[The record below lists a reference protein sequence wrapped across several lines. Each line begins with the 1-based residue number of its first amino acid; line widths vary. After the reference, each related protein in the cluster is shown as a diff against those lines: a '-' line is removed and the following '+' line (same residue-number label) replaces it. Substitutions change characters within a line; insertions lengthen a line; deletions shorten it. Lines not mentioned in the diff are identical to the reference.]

1 MPRYS
6 VKLLGPHPRLIAILQ
21 AILVVS
27 LWSSSWVLIKFG
39 LRDLPPLTFAG
50 LRYFVAFLVLVP
62 FALSRSNRQALRC
75 LTRRPWLL
83 LTALGLLMYTLAPG
97 SQYVALLYLPAVTT
111 MLLFTFS
118 TVGVALLSGM
128 LLHERPTWLQWCGIL
143 TALFGGY
150 LYFHPVDLPLGQV
163 VGIGVVLVSVLSYS
177 LAAILGRGIARSKA
191 ISPLL
196 MTVVSMG
203 AGSAVL
209 LASGLAVEGLPS
221 IGFRNWLIILW
232 LSVVNTSFTFV
243 LWNRTLRTLTAVESN
258 VVTNAMLAEIAVLA
272 WLFLGEHLTLLD
284 VAGLALVMVG
294 VVMVQLRGR

>member
-1 MPRYS
+1 LPRNS
-6 VKLLGPHPRLIAILQ
+6 VRRLGSHPRVIAILQ

-39 LRDLPPLTFAG
+39 LRDMPPLTFAG

-62 FALSRSNRQALRC
+62 FALSRSNRQALRG

-83 LTALGLLMYTLAPG
+83 LTALGLLMYMLAPG
-97 SQYVALLYLPAVTT
+97 TQYVALLYLPAVTT
-111 MLLFTFS
+111 MLVFTFS
-118 TVGVALLSGM
+118 TVGVALLSGI
-128 LLHERPTWLQWCGIL
+128 LLRERPTWLQWCGIV
-143 TALFGGY
+143 TALFGAY
-150 LYFHPVDLPLGQV
+150 LYFHPVDLPMGQV
-163 VGIGVVLVSVLSYS
+163 VGIVVVLVSMLSYS

-203 AGSAVL
+203 AGSAAL
-209 LASGLAVEGLPS
+209 LAGGLVVEGLPS
-221 IGFRNWLIILW
+221 VSFRNWMIILW

-258 VVTNAMLAEIAVLA
+258 VITNAMLAEIAVLA
-272 WLFLGEHLTLLD
+272 WLFLGERLTFLD
-284 VAGLALVMVG
+284 VMGLGLVIVG
-294 VVMVQLRGR
+294 TVMVQLRGR

>member
-1 MPRYS
+1 
-6 VKLLGPHPRLIAILQ
+6 LLRNSARRLGSHPRVIAILQ

-39 LRDLPPLTFAG
+39 LRDMPPLTFAG

-62 FALSRSNRQALRC
+62 FALSRSNLRALSA

-83 LTALGLLMYTLAPG
+83 LTALGLLMYMLAPG
-97 SQYVALLYLPAVTT
+97 TQYVALLYLPAVTT

-118 TVGVALLSGM
+118 TVTVALLSGM
-128 LLHERPTWLQWCGIL
+128 LLRERPTWLQWCGIL
-143 TALFGGY
+143 AALFGGY
-150 LYFHPVDLPLGQV
+150 LYFHPVDLPMGQV
-163 VGIGVVLVSVLSYS
+163 VGIGVVLVSMLSYS

-203 AGSAVL
+203 AGSAAL
-209 LASGLAVEGLPS
+209 LAGGLVVEGLPS
-221 IGFRNWLIILW
+221 VGFRNWMIILW

-258 VVTNAMLAEIAVLA
+258 VISNAMLAEIAVLA
-272 WLFLGEHLTLLD
+272 WLFLGERLTFLD
-284 VAGLALVMVG
+284 VMGLGLVIVG
-294 VVMVQLRGR
+294 AVMVQLRGR